1 MQGIVNAT
9 VGIIISILVAIS
21 PVKEINNKQVEK
33 EIMTISI
40 EKINLNRKIYSKN
53 SKLNDIDKNVIIMEE
68 SDYPDEINSTVIL
81 GAHSGTGDIAYFKD
95 LDKLSKGDVITLT
108 YKNKKYK
115 YMVDSLS
122 KDRKDGKIKITYCS
136 NNKRLILYTCY
147 PNDKSS
153 YLVVTSYI

>member
-115 YMVDSLS
+115 YTVDSLS

>member
-1 MQGIVNAT
+1 
-9 VGIIISILVAIS
+9 
-21 PVKEINNKQVEK
+21 
-33 EIMTISI
+33 
-40 EKINLNRKIYSKN
+40 
-53 SKLNDIDKNVIIMEE
+53 MEE

-95 LDKLSKGDVITLT
+95 LNKLSKGDVITLT

-115 YMVDSLS
+115 YTVDSLS

-147 PNDKSS
+147 PNDKSN